1 MAKIWLGLRITAVII
16 FLNAGLIGSAS
27 AAPYIPNSDAQVLE
41 RLPTRNDPTQ
51 RVLVSLRSQLQR
63 DPRNLPIAAELAR
76 RYINMARLDADPRY
90 LGYAQAALAPW
101 WTQANPPPDVLVLRA
116 TILQSTHR
124 FSQALADLDLV
135 LKTDPRNGQALI
147 TRATV
152 LQVQGAF
159 EEARKNCAQLSGLTA
174 DLVVRICMANVASL
188 TGNARA
194 SYLSLRNAFESGGNA
209 DAALH
214 DWILTVLAEM
224 AVRLGDS
231 AVAETHFRRALAL
244 APTDN
249 YLLGAFADFLLDQE
263 RNEEVI
269 TLLKDKTRADGLL
282 LRYALALKNSQSP
295 AATKAIS
302 ELRDRFAAA
311 AMRGDTVHQREQ
323 SRFEL
328 QLMKNPKL
336 ALQLAQANW
345 AVQKEPADARIFLE
359 AAAGADDRAAAQPV
373 LAWLKQTGLEDA
385 SLDKLKKSLAN
396 PA

>member
-101 WTQANPPPDVLVLRA
+101 WAQPNPPPEVLVLRA

-159 EEARKNCAQLSGLTA
+159 EEARKTCAQLAGLAA

-209 DAALH
+209 DAALQ

-359 AAAGADDRAAAQPV
+359 AAVAADDRTAAQPV